1 MLHMTQ
7 KQTRL
12 SACILLFVLLLSA
25 LLPLSV
31 SADDSADGDTAAP
44 KDCYVEPTVIRA
56 DNYARCTTGFSLYV
70 DNPDNL
76 PLHVTYGVY
85 AADDETGA
93 VVAAT
98 SDWITVS
105 LMEQSS
111 EDDAAAN
118 RPSCV
123 VDFHKP
129 ADITVE
135 DPAFIDVPV
144 FLRPVS
150 VSGNTIYALDP
161 AFRLDFRV
169 TGGEAAE
176 DGTYPLDFHM
186 TGSSESAGTVFDLE
200 RPQKLIVNLNPG
212 YINPDDED
220 AATAGNSSGSI
231 STYFYLPKS
240 IRTILSSLRDDK
252 STFLSSAGSYGREI
266 TDAAVYVQY
275 DFTTLDTP
283 SSYDAE
289 AEAGGDALFS
299 MSNLYEIDPSAASI
313 LCSADFLFADEAFR
327 ACFPEG
333 TFTEATCQVLS
344 VDGVKIENDGAPEIY
359 TYIALDTEKV
369 TLTTRVRFVLALTAA
384 DGTVR
389 YNTSG
394 FTDPI
399 SCGASNSLVS
409 EPSSMEAPVLT
420 DALFSTDESGTTTL
434 SFHVTANDSIRE
446 TAVWLAANKRA
457 GVGYRIEIS
466 VNGSDWKPYSAE
478 PLSAPDTLL
487 DGDWALTVSDEDVND
502 YAYIRIQMCYTAPIS
517 DEVTLQSVWS
527 APLAFDKKPE
537 ETVTAP
543 DTYNT
548 LPLYSETGSGDGEL
562 KYICP
567 ICGICPAPYGV
578 CLFLWIGAALLL
590 VLLVVLIIALIPKK
604 KSCPRCHTACRSGD
618 RSCPVCGYRFVGSMP
633 EIEETTGDLSVAE
646 KQTKPVHDDD
656 AFYAAMKEPEGTAKQ
671 TAGTSAPAPAPASA
685 AAGMSADTD
694 TAAKTSAQ
702 NRQTMTGAQ
711 TGHVSLPQADAA
723 FLTELK
729 RKMTAVKAG
738 EKLSF
743 TPEEIAYIKAL
754 KERKA
759 ASQQTVSAQT
769 AVPSQTR
776 KNAVGTSPA
785 QQNAEHK
792 TAAVPDAAAA
802 KQDESREE
810 QIARLRALRA
820 KQLAENEPASSVQT
834 AKTAQSGQ
842 DEKPVP
848 PAPGKAEKPVRQIKC
863 PACAVPNPETNERCY
878 ICGTRLK

>member
-1 MLHMTQ
+1 MISENMFNMTR

-12 SACILLFVLLLSA
+12 SACILLIVLLLSA

-31 SADDSADGDTAAP
+31 SADASADGDTAAS

-56 DNYARCTTGFSLYV
+56 DNYALCTTGFSLYV

-76 PLHVTYGVY
+76 PLNVTCSVY
-85 AADDETGA
+85 ASDDLTGA
-93 VVAAT
+93 VDAG
-98 SDWITVS
+98 DWITVS

-111 EDDAAAN
+111 ENDEAAN

-135 DPAFIDVPV
+135 DPAFIDVPA

-161 AFRLDFRV
+161 AFTLDFHV

-186 TGSSESAGTVFDLE
+186 TGSSDSAGTAFDLE

-212 YINPDDED
+212 YINPDDDD

-240 IRTILSSLRDDK
+240 IRTLLSSLRDDR
-252 STFLSSAGSYGREI
+252 SAFLSSAGSYGREI

-289 AEAGGDALFS
+289 AEAGGDALYS
-299 MSNLYEIDPSAASI
+299 MSNLYEIDPSVTSI
-313 LCSADFLFADEAFR
+313 LCSADYLFADETFR
-327 ACFPEG
+327 ACFPEE
-333 TFTEATCQVLS
+333 TFTETSCQVLS
-344 VDGVKIENDGAPEIY
+344 VDGEKIDIDGAPEIY
-359 TYIALDTEKV
+359 TYITLDTEKV

-384 DGTVR
+384 DGTVY

-394 FTDPI
+394 FTDPV

-409 EPSSMEAPVLT
+409 EPSSMEAPVLS
-420 DALFSTDESGTTTL
+420 DALFSTDESGATIL

-457 GVGYRIEIS
+457 GVGYKIEIS
-466 VNGSDWKPYSAE
+466 VNGSEWKSYSAE

-487 DGDWALTVSDEDVND
+487 DGDWALTVSDEDIND
-502 YAYIRIQMCYTAPIS
+502 YAYIRIQMSYTAPIS

-527 APLAFDKKPE
+527 VPLAFDKKPE

-543 DTYNT
+543 DTYYT
-548 LPLYSETGSGDGEL
+548 IPLYSETEAGDGEL

-604 KSCPRCHTACRSGD
+604 KGCPRCHTACRSGD
-618 RSCPVCGYRFVGSMP
+618 KSCPVCGYRFVGSMP
-633 EIEETTGDLSVAE
+633 EIEETTGDLSLSA
-646 KQTKPVHDDD
+646 KQESPVHDDD
-656 AFYAAMKEPEGTAKQ
+656 AFYAAMKAPEGTAKQ
-671 TAGTSAPAPAPASA
+671 NSETTAETAASAKPASPARPAEA
-685 AAGMSADTD
+685 ANPSASADMQ
-694 TAAKTSAQ
+694 S
-702 NRQTMTGAQ
+702 
-711 TGHVSLPQADAA
+711 GHISLPQADAA
-723 FLTELK
+723 FLAELK

-743 TPEEIAYIKAL
+743 TPAEIAYIKAL

-759 ASQQTVSAQT
+759 AAQAQQAQQTQQNAVRKTAAPQNADQPKT
-769 AVPSQTR
+769 AVPDT
-776 KNAVGTSPA
+776 
-785 QQNAEHK
+785 
-792 TAAVPDAAAA
+792 AAA
-802 KQDESREE
+802 KQEESREE

-820 KQLAENEPASSVQT
+820 KQLAENEAEPVQPVQPQQK
-834 AKTAQSGQ
+834 AQ

-848 PAPGKAEKPVRQIKC
+848 PTPGKAEKPVRQIKC